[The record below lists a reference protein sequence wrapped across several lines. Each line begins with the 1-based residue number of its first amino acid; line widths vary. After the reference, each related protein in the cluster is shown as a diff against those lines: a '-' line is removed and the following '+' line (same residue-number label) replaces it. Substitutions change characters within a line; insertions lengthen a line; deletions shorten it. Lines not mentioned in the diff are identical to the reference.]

1 MAKYRVK
8 LKNGRIVGPFKK
20 EQIGEL
26 FSKGH
31 ISGKEAIQSYPAGDW
46 LGLKDFPDLKKVI
59 KEIIT
64 NKKTASVKNEVG
76 DSTIARINIPKKP
89 KKEEKPEVD
98 DMADESTP
106 IANEDGFSEFQ
117 FEKKTSTKINY
128 QELEE
133 KYKQE
138 EVEAEEVAE
147 EDESAV
153 EKTRLIRVPPK
164 AEDIDKT
171 RVIRPKEVIKEI
183 EEEPEEEIEEIKEVE
198 VVEETIDVDE
208 KTGFVDLKEI
218 MPDIKSIARQA
229 EEEIERKAKPKE
241 VPEEVEEE
249 EEEKKPEKKKI
260 NPVILVV
267 VVVGLL
273 GLFMMDD
280 KSGPAPFKPR
290 YINFEFPVV
299 NKKENKTK
307 AKELLVKGVSLYK
320 DGSYLARVKA
330 SGYFLKSL
338 KSSYDENP
346 ALGLLVRSYAELL
359 PEAKDQKKAK
369 KTIFRLI
376 QISQN
381 KILKD
386 SNLTLGVAKFY
397 AYLEKFSSAERVIEN
412 YLRVNKPSL
421 EIFTYYLYVLIE
433 TGEYVEAKRVFKR
446 LENFKNKNSETY
458 FYMAHFLRANE
469 EFEKQRGLLKKAVE
483 IRPDS
488 VKLWL
493 ALCENLFVDGE
504 YALLTK
510 ALKKIKMLS
519 MEHSPHYY
527 SQYLE
532 YMGMIKA
539 LNGNLDM
546 AVKLLK
552 KALRYKE
559 SNSLRSKLAAL
570 DQQGSEAVQTLIQE
584 SKIKD
589 AMRKAKEALRKKS
602 WERAFRYAIEAVD
615 LNETYIPSQLLL
627 AKIQTKRGYYQEAL
641 KTTRFLKKEYPANP
655 DVAFALITA
664 LMQVEKMDEAN
675 EQISIL
681 SNTTKFFQLSNF
693 QALIGYYWLKKKN
706 FNFAN
711 QYFQMALKKD
721 PLNDEYYF
729 VLAQEFFKRKRF
741 KDAKKYLSRCLDL
754 DPDNIFYLSLQGNI
768 LYELDNADTAIGYLR
783 DVLKLYPDH
792 PKLLG
797 DIAVYYYR
805 SGKTVEFKEYKK
817 KIENL
822 PKKDGDFYQFMI
834 RSSKVEDNNE
844 DVIFYSKK
852 LIETDPGNLKTR
864 MILGEYLLL
873 SNRNKEA
880 LNEFLEVAKRLNTY
894 PKIHYNLAKVYI
906 SLKQYDKAIKSA
918 LEEIKQNPSLPYGH
932 YIAGEIYRL
941 TGDFAKATPYFEKAI
956 SKNSRLV
963 PALMGI
969 GFIKYRNNLYE
980 QARQFYLKALKEAPN
995 NPEIHKQ
1002 LGYIFNASG
1011 QSSLAAESFET
1022 YLRLDPGAVDKAEIE
1037 KYIRALR

>member
-8 LKNGRIVGPFKK
+8 LKNGRIVGPFQK

-31 ISGKEAIQSYPAGDW
+31 ITGKEPIQNYPAGDW
-46 LGLKDFPDLKKVI
+46 LGLKDFPDLKKII

-64 NKKTASVKNEVG
+64 NKKSGTVKKEVG
-76 DSTIARINIPKKP
+76 DSTIARINIPKKV
-89 KKEEKPEVD
+89 KEEVKVEVTDLPD
-98 DMADESTP
+98 DVGPVTS
-106 IANEDGFSEFQ
+106 EDGFSEFQ

-138 EVEAEEVAE
+138 EPEETAEEE
-147 EDESAV
+147 PSV

-164 AEDIDKT
+164 SEEIEKT
-171 RVIRPKEVIKEI
+171 RVIRPKEVLKEVVEEKKEVKEEI
-183 EEEPEEEIEEIKEVE
+183 EEEEV
-198 VVEETIDVDE
+198 VVEESIDVDE
-208 KTGFVDLKEI
+208 KTGFVDLNEI

-241 VPEEVEEE
+241 EPEVEEE
-249 EEEKKPEKKKI
+249 KEDKKPEKKKI
-260 NPVILVV
+260 NPVVLVV
-267 VVVGLL
+267 AVVALL
-273 GLFMMDD
+273 GLFLMDD

-290 YINFEFPVV
+290 YISFEFPVV
-299 NKKENKTK
+299 NKKENKAK

-330 SGYFLKSL
+330 STYFLKSL
-338 KSSYDENP
+338 KDSYDENP

-397 AYLEKFSSAERVIEN
+397 SYLDKHRSAERVIEN
-412 YLRVNKPSL
+412 YLRVNKPNL

-433 TGEYVEAKRVFKR
+433 TGEYVEAKRIFKR
-446 LENFKNKNSETY
+446 LENFKNKDAETY
-458 FYMAHFLRANE
+458 FYMALFLRANE
-469 EFEKQRGLLKKAVE
+469 EFEKQRALLKKAVE
-483 IRPDS
+483 IRPSS

-504 YALLTK
+504 YALLSK

-532 YMGMIKA
+532 YMGMMKA

-602 WERAFRYAIEAVD
+602 WENAFRYAIEAVD

-627 AKIQTKRGYYQEAL
+627 AKIQTKRGYFQAAL
-641 KTTRFLKKEYPANP
+641 ETTRFLKKEYPANP

-681 SNTTKFFQLSNF
+681 SNTTKFFTLPNF

-741 KDAKKYLSRCLDL
+741 KDAKRYLSKCLDL

-768 LYELDNADTAIGYLR
+768 LYELNDADTAIGYLR
-783 DVLKLYPDH
+783 DVLKLFPDH

-822 PKKDGDFYQFMI
+822 PNKDGDFYQFMI
-834 RSSKVEDNNE
+834 RASKVEDNNE
-844 DVIFYSKK
+844 DVIFYSRK

-864 MILGEYLLL
+864 MVLGEYLLL

-880 LNEFLEVAKRLNTY
+880 LNEFLEIAKRLNTY

-906 SLKQYDKAIKSA
+906 SLKQYDKAIASA
-918 LEEIKQNPSLPYGH
+918 LEEIKQNPTLPYGH

-941 TGDFAKATPYFEKAI
+941 TGDYAKATPYLEKAI
-956 SKNSRLV
+956 SKNSKLV